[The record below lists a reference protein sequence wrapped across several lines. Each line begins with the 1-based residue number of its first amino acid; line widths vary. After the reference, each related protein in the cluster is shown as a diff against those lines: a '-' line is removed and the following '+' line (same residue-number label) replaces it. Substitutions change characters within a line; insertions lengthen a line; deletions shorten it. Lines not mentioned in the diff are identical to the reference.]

1 MNRLSVFILLL
12 VFFGLLPFSN
22 TNGQE
27 IERAPN
33 NLKFKHLS
41 SKEGLSQ
48 SSVVAILQDRKG
60 YLWFGTRDGLN
71 KYDGTKFTT
80 YRHNS
85 EDKTS
90 LSHSWITAIY
100 EDAFGN
106 LWVGTKDG
114 LNKYNAE
121 NNNFQQFKHTTSV
134 NSITDN
140 EIWDLTQLNDAS
152 LWIATNNG
160 LDKLDITTN
169 KFTHFKHSRNNSNS
183 ISDNRTRGFLK
194 TSGKKLFIINLETI
208 DVVDPDTFNIKHL
221 LYPKNITQELQVNN
235 APTLFEDSKGVI
247 WLGYSNGLAMYNQE
261 LDEFIDYKT
270 LDNQR
275 ITSSVRTICEGFD
288 GDLWIGT
295 YKGLYI
301 LNTKNN
307 SLKQYQHND
316 NDPKSLSQ
324 NSIYKI
330 VKDSRGDIWIG
341 TWAGGINFF
350 DKSYDNFK
358 LFSAGANNRLLN
370 YKVIS
375 SIVSYNKN
383 QLWIGTEGG
392 GINVYDKNTGTFK
405 YYTHN
410 PKNSN
415 SISSNN
421 IKSMLKD
428 VNNNFW
434 IGTHDGGLNFLET
447 STKPFKFQHSLNN
460 KTFEE
465 VKDYRIL
472 ALFEDDNNNIW
483 LGTSTKGLIKYNT
496 STKVFTKLDTILK
509 SATCIVKSKTANQIL
524 VGGSAGLEK
533 IDINTLKKTNIN
545 YNPNVDINNID
556 RAVNCVLE
564 LDENY
569 WIGTEGQGL
578 YFYNTKTKKTLKY
591 GIAEGLP
598 NEVIYGILPD
608 ENNNIWISTNY
619 GISRFDLHLKTFK
632 NFDESDGLQGNE
644 FNYGS
649 FLKTQN
655 GILMF
660 GGANGLNY
668 FNPSTIIENNFIP
681 SVDIYA
687 INVSN
692 KHFLNITDSINKIEL
707 KYNQNDFSLDF
718 TALSY
723 SQPNK
728 NKYAYKLIGFD
739 TDWNYIGNNKSATY
753 TNLDKGDYIFQVKA
767 SNNNGLWNEKG
778 DTINISILPAPWR
791 TWWAYL
797 IYLFIFSIL
806 FYYARKFA
814 ITRINEKNELKR
826 EKLDKERIAAVNKL
840 KLQLFTNISHD
851 FRTPLTLI
859 IGPVEQLLKQKNS
872 NTFVKRNL
880 ETIQRNTN
888 ILLQLIN
895 ELLDFR
901 KSDDGKL
908 KLYASQSNII
918 PFIENIKL
926 SFEELAIKNN
936 INYKLTVSNPEI
948 EVWFD
953 KIKIKKVLLN
963 LLSNAFKFTDANS
976 NLFINVLKETF
987 ENKEFLKI
995 EIINFGQIIPEE
1007 HINFIFDRFYQ
1018 LNQKGV
1024 QRGTG
1029 IGLSL
1034 AKSLVELHK
1043 GKIEVTSSI
1052 EKGTCF
1058 SVYIPLGKNHLNP
1071 EECINEIEEETIN
1084 QVFDKPIFVQ
1094 KELMVAKLEKE
1105 AKTTNLNENASTL
1118 LIVEDNKE
1126 VRDFIVNIFHTKYN
1140 VLDASNGEEGVLIAK
1155 KNPVDLIVS
1164 DVMMPVMDG
1173 FQLCKTI
1180 KTDILTSH
1188 IPIIL
1193 LTAKTSPIHRKEGY
1207 KYGAD
1212 AYITKPFDATILE
1225 VRVDNLLNSR
1235 KSLISKFKKDIIL
1248 KPKELTIT
1256 SADELFLKKAIE
1268 IVESNISDV
1277 DFNVNVF
1284 TEQMN
1289 MSRSVLYRK
1298 FKAITDQSISEFVR
1312 TIKLKRAGQLLSQTN
1327 MNVSEIAY
1335 EVGFNDLKYFRKVF
1349 KKQFD
1354 ELPSKYRITQAK
1366 KQ

>member
-1 MNRLSVFILLL
+1 MSKLENFIFLLL
-12 VFFGLLPFSN
+12 LFIIQPF
-22 TNGQE
+22 TLINGQE
-27 IERAPN
+27 IEGVPN
-33 NLKFKHLS
+33 NLKFKHFS

-48 SSVVAILQDRKG
+48 SSVVTILQDKKG

-71 KYDGTKFTT
+71 KYDGTKFVT

-85 EDKTS
+85 ADSTS
-90 LSHSWITAIY
+90 LSHSWITAIF
-100 EDAFGN
+100 EDTYGN
-106 LWVGTKDG
+106 LWIGTKDG
-114 LNKYNAE
+114 LNKYNAK
-121 NNNFQQFKHTTSV
+121 NNNFKQFKHSKSEE
-134 NSITDN
+134 SISDN
-140 EIWDLTQLNDAS
+140 EIWDLTQLEDAS

-160 LDKLDITTN
+160 LDKLNITTN
-169 KFTHFKHSRNNSNS
+169 SFTHFKNSKNNVNS
-183 ISDNRTRGFLK
+183 ISDNRVRGLLK
-194 TSGKKLFIINLETI
+194 ISDKKLIVITMESI
-208 DVVDPDTFNIKHL
+208 DVLDLETFNIKHL
-221 LYPKNITQELQVNN
+221 LYPKNVTKESHLNN
-235 APTLFEDSKGVI
+235 APTLFTDSKGEI
-247 WLGYSNGLAMYNQE
+247 WLGYSNGLAIYSNKNNQ
-261 LDEFIDYKT
+261 FTDYKIK
-270 LDNQR
+270 DKNV
-275 ITSSVRTICEGFD
+275 ITSAVRTICEGFD
-288 GDLWIGT
+288 GELWIGT
-295 YKGLYI
+295 YTGLYI

-307 SLKQYQHND
+307 KLRHFQHND

-341 TWAGGINFF
+341 TWAGGINFY

-358 LFSAGANNRLLN
+358 LLSAGVNNRMLN

-375 SIVSYNKN
+375 SIVDYGDNE
-383 QLWIGTEGG
+383 LWIGTEGG
-392 GINVYDKNTGTFK
+392 GLNVYNKKTGKFK
-405 YYTHN
+405 YYKHN
-410 PKNSN
+410 PNNIK

-421 IKSMLKD
+421 IKSIIKD
-428 VNNNFW
+428 HNNNFW

-447 STKPFKFQHSLNN
+447 STKPFKFKHSLNN

-465 VKDYRIL
+465 VKDYRII

-496 STKVFTKLDTILK
+496 STKVFTKLDSDLK
-509 SATCIVKSKTANQIL
+509 SVSTIIKSKTPNKIL
-524 VGGSAGLEK
+524 VGGSTGLEK
-533 IDINTLKKTNIN
+533 IDVNTYKKTAIN
-545 YNPNVDINNID
+545 YNPSVNKNNID

-564 LDENY
+564 IDSNY

-578 YFYNTKTKKTLKY
+578 YFYDTETNKTTKY

-649 FLKTQN
+649 FLKTKN

-660 GGANGLNY
+660 GGANGLNF
-668 FNPSTIIENNFIP
+668 FNPNTIIENNFIP

-692 KHFLNITDSINKIEL
+692 KPFLNITDSINKIEL
-707 KYNQNDFSLDF
+707 KYNQNDFSLNF
-718 TALSY
+718 TALSF

-728 NKYAYKLIGFD
+728 NNYAYKLIGFD
-739 TDWNYIGNNKSATY
+739 TEWNYIGNNKSATY
-753 TNLDKGDYIFQVKA
+753 TNLDKGDYTFQVKA

-778 DTINISILPAPWR
+778 DSINISILPAPWR

-797 IYLFIFSIL
+797 IYLFIFSIM

-826 EKLDKERIAAVNKL
+826 EKLDKERLAAVNKL

-859 IGPVEQLLKQKNS
+859 IGPVEQLLKQKGS

-908 KLYASQSNII
+908 KLYASESNII

-926 SFEELAIKNN
+926 SFEELAIQKN
-936 INYKLTVSNPEI
+936 INYKLTVSNPVI

-963 LLSNAFKFTDANS
+963 LLSNAFKFTDANN

-995 EIINFGQIIPEE
+995 EIINFGQIISDE
-1007 HINFIFDRFYQ
+1007 HIDFIFDRFYQ

-1024 QRGTG
+1024 QTGTG

-1052 EKGTCF
+1052 ENGTCF
-1058 SVYIPLGKNHLNP
+1058 SVFIPLGKNHLNSEQCVNEV
-1071 EECINEIEEETIN
+1071 EEDTTNE
-1084 QVFDKPIFVQ
+1084 VFDKPIFVQ
-1094 KELMVAKLEKE
+1094 KELAKAKE
-1105 AKTTNLNENASTL
+1105 IEHKTTKLNENASTL
-1118 LIVEDNKE
+1118 LIVEDNQE
-1126 VRDFIVNIFHTKYN
+1126 VRDFIINIFNSKYN
-1140 VLDASNGEEGVLIAK
+1140 VKDASNGEEGVLIAK
-1155 KNPVDLIVS
+1155 KNPVDLIIS

-1235 KSLISKFKKDIIL
+1235 KNLISKFKKDIIL

-1268 IVESNISDV
+1268 IVENNVSDI

-1312 TIKLKRAGQLLSQTN
+1312 TIKLKRAGQLLSQTDL
-1327 MNVSEIAY
+1327 NVSEIAY

-1354 ELPSKYRITQAK
+1354 ELPSNYRKNYSK
-1366 KQ
+1366 KG